1 MDVKVLGPG
10 CMKCNKLYEEAR
22 KAIDEAGVEATLEK
36 VEGIH
41 EIADHGVM
49 FPPALVID
57 GEVKSSGSVL
67 KAAKIA
73 ALLREAVKG

>member
-1 MDVKVLGPG
+1 MDIKVLGPG
-10 CMKCNKLYEEAR
+10 CLKCNKLYEETR
-22 KAIDEAGVEATLEK
+22 KAIDETGVDATLTK
-36 VEGIH
+36 VEGLA

-49 FPPALVID
+49 FTPALVVD

-73 ALLREAVKG
+73 ALLREAAR

>member
-10 CMKCNKLYEEAR
+10 CTKCNKLYEEAR
-22 KAIDEAGVEATLEK
+22 KAIEETGVDATLTKIEA
-36 VEGIH
+36 IS

-49 FPPALVID
+49 FTPALLID
-57 GEVKSSGSVL
+57 GEVKSSGSVV

-73 ALLREAVKG
+73 AMRREAAK

>member
-1 MDVKVLGPG
+1 MEVKVLGTG
-10 CMKCNKLYEEAR
+10 CKKCNKLYEETR
-22 KAIDEAGVEATLEK
+22 KAIAEAGVDATLTK
-36 VEGIH
+36 VEAIN

-67 KAAKIA
+67 KAAKIV
-73 ALLREAVKG
+73 ALLEEAAK

>member
-36 VEGIH
+36 VEGIN
-41 EIADHGVM
+41 EIAGYGVM
-49 FPPALVID
+49 FTPALVID
-57 GEVKSSGSVL
+57 GEVKSSGSVV

-73 ALLREAVKG
+73 AMLRAGAK